1 MAMPKYITL
10 INERTGN
17 EKKVDFE
24 HGGRLLR
31 LEKKNGTNSFSVKG
45 KYFFD
50 GNDIRRQPVT
60 GEDQTEQAE

>member
-1 MAMPKYITL
+1 MAMPKNITL

-50 GNDIRRQPVT
+50 GNDIRRQPSDKDSQ
-60 GEDQTEQAE
+60 GEAE